1 MALFLS
7 INIHQGDE
15 LFSVLSRGK
24 QCAFMSLSAI
34 LAAENN
40 PLINWSKST
49 LNNVLLEGDKMYLKA
64 LDDGLINLDPGV
76 ELLSVDTLQTLV
88 NVSCDKNM
96 FSYEICRSVV
106 SPAVHAKTM
115 ATNSDLSFV
124 VDSPEP
130 EALKYIDLPI
140 VAQPFEAQNNIDQ
153 PIVVEPIVDQPI
165 VQP

>member
-64 LDDGLINLDPGV
+64 LDDGLIHLDPGV
-76 ELLSVDTLQTLV
+76 ELLSVDTLPTLV

-96 FSYEICRSVV
+96 FSYEICRSGNRLFK
-106 SPAVHAKTM
+106 AGLA
-115 ATNSDLSFV
+115 
-124 VDSPEP
+124 
-130 EALKYIDLPI
+130 
-140 VAQPFEAQNNIDQ
+140 
-153 PIVVEPIVDQPI
+153 
-165 VQP
+165 